1 MIRSRPSGLLMRTGR
16 LCSVFSFKH
25 GAVDSYCLSAGVPY
39 ALLKRTSGLL
49 QYIVPMCHT
58 VTRSSANRLIVFLR
72 LRWLPFF
79 FLFFSFI
86 ALPSSFKSF
95 EQPKSATFA
104 TQFSPTTDRD
114 EFSEVSDC
122 EDTPSHLQRLD

>member
-72 LRWLPFF
+72 LRWLPFY
-79 FLFFSFI
+79 FFSSVSSLFLLLSR
-86 ALPSSFKSF
+86 ASNSRNQLPSQHSFR
-95 EQPKSATFA
+95 Q
-104 TQFSPTTDRD
+104 
-114 EFSEVSDC
+114 
-122 EDTPSHLQRLD
+122 LQIAMNSRRFLTVKILHPICNV